1 MIERSTIIDSYLS
14 GDARD
19 TEKLVRE
26 LLDSGIPARDV
37 MEQGM
42 IAAIEELGTM
52 FGNGEIF
59 LPELLIAGDAMKAA
73 LNILK
78 PILAGTKS
86 GMRYVG
92 KVAIGSVQGDIHD
105 IGKNIMLMMLEGNGW
120 EVTDLGVDVSPEDF
134 CEAVRNNDFQV
145 LGLSALLTSTME
157 NQKKTIEALKN
168 AGLRDKVK
176 VAIGG
181 CICTK
186 QWAEEIG
193 ADCYATDAS
202 EGAQKLLQLLA

>member
-1 MIERSTIIDSYLS
+1 MIERSIIIDSYLS
-14 GDARD
+14 GDIQG
-19 TEKLVRE
+19 TEKLVRDM
-26 LLDSGIPARDV
+26 LDSGISARDV
-37 MEQGM
+37 MENGM

-73 LNILK
+73 LSILK
-78 PILAGTKS
+78 PILAGTKN

-120 EVTDLGVDVSPEDF
+120 DVTDLGVDVSPEDF
-134 CEAVRNNDFQV
+134 CRAVKDNDFQV

-157 NQKKTIEALKN
+157 NQKKTIEALKE

-202 EGAQKLLQLLA
+202 EGAQKLLRLLA